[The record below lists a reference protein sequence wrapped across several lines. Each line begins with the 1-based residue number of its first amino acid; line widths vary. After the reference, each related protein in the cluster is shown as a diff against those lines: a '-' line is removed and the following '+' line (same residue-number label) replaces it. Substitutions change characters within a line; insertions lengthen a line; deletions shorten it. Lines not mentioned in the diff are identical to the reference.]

1 VRSLR
6 SPYMSLVEYKRI
18 QRHPFPSRQ
27 TCPTSS
33 YLYAGSSSCSR
44 HRELDLIEGFA
55 MRCLFRAPKG
65 QRSDRCPPF
74 AAVPLASEAA
84 AAAAQAKGDFVPPL
98 SSEKDGGTNRQ
109 QPRYPTIRVSRLER
123 RSGECAS
130 QSRHDPIAGSPDL
143 AIFAQIDDEIAPRCG
158 SWEKESSK
166 TLFDFFDKEG
176 SKHSRLAAK
185 RR

>member
-1 VRSLR
+1 
-6 SPYMSLVEYKRI
+6 M